1 MSTDNKDNKKEQNI
15 PRQEAAS
22 QDTSQQKAPWN
33 AKRIAAIIGIV
44 LLVALYVLTFVS
56 SLIGTEGAGRLF
68 RFSLGMT
75 IAVPIFLWIFIWC
88 IGRFQNKR
96 NMASLDILSS
106 NSEERKKMEK
116 AVHEEMERQ
125 KGDSGQKTS

>member
-22 QDTSQQKAPWN
+22 QDTSQQKAPWT

-96 NMASLDILSS
+96 NMAS
-106 NSEERKKMEK
+106 
-116 AVHEEMERQ
+116 RQ
-125 KGDSGQKTS
+125 YRISQNRMIIFFDA